1 MELTFHLVL
10 RQIPRTFLFFLSGII
25 LGIIVGYALFNI
37 NKGIFEDIIKLW
49 STRILF
55 GFNLMGSSW
64 FMINN
69 LIAIL
74 IIILAFILILGMFYK
89 TPKHTRRFN
98 IERNNPK
105 ITLFGLYIIPFG
117 ASLINGFFL
126 SLFSIYILLNF
137 GLEKFAIAVL
147 LQYPHGIVEI
157 PALIL
162 ASSLALAYIEIVRP
176 LVLKADWKKC
186 VSKGKEL
193 IFSRVTLFF
202 VIVILILIIFS
213 GFIERMLASTLF

>member
-10 RQIPRTFLFFLSGII
+10 KQIPRTFLFFILGII
-25 LGIIVGYALFNI
+25 LGIIVGYILFNI
-37 NKGIFEDIIKLW
+37 NKGIFENIIRIW
-49 STRILF
+49 SNKILF
-55 GFNLMGSSW
+55 GFNVIGSSW

-74 IIILAFILILGMFYK
+74 VIILAFMVILGIFYK
-89 TPKHTRRFN
+89 TSKHTRKFN
-98 IERNNPK
+98 IERKNPE

-117 ASLINGFFL
+117 ASFINGFFL
-126 SLFSIYILLNF
+126 SFFSIYILLSF
-137 GLEKFAIAVL
+137 GFEKFAIAVL

-162 ASSLALAYIEIVRP
+162 ATSLALAYIEIIRP
-176 LVLKADWKKC
+176 FVLKVDWKKC
-186 VSKGKEL
+186 IIKGKKL
-193 IFSRVTLFF
+193 VFSRVTLFF

-213 GFIERMLASTLF
+213 GFIEKMLASILF